1 MAGEKTTAFEKDVI
15 DYFLRPG
22 ATAPTRPTSIKVG
35 LLVTITDAEAGTV
48 TEASYSGYAAQDVG
62 YVASADNGGA
72 ERTSNASIIDF
83 PAIVGAD
90 VTVVGI
96 GVKDNTGSWRLVKS
110 VTSKTY
116 SAGDIPRIN
125 AGALTHDES

>member
-22 ATAPTRPTSIKVG
+22 ASAPPRPTSIKVM
-35 LLVTITDAEAGTV
+35 LLTAITDAEAGTV
-48 TEASYSGYAAQDVG
+48 TEASYSGYAAQDAG
-62 YVASADNGGA
+62 YGASSDNGGA
-72 ERTSNASIIDF
+72 ERTSNAATIDF

-90 VTVVGI
+90 VVVVGVGI
-96 GVKDNTGSWRLVKS
+96 KDNLGSVRLVKAA
-110 VTSKTY
+110 SKTY

-125 AGALTHDES
+125 AAALTHDES